1 MNIKDIIKIIDS
13 LCQYISVIKIDL
25 DKFSNNLNQLFKLF
39 FHHNLILLL
48 DDSYVKTNEII
59 LNEIFKKYKKNNFD
73 HIINVINIE
82 KCLNEITLNCNR
94 FYLINDNIN
103 LNDFETLRNKI
114 INKYSQQINILGFIT
129 NSNYIFENK
138 LKIYNIDNTK
148 NIFDTFIKEKYDLVI
163 IDNYKLVINLKQLL
177 WNIH

>member
-1 MNIKDIIKIIDS
+1 M
-13 LCQYISVIKIDL
+13 
-25 DKFSNNLNQLFKLF
+25 
-39 FHHNLILLL
+39 
-48 DDSYVKTNEII
+48 
-59 LNEIFKKYKKNNFD
+59 
-73 HIINVINIE
+73 
-82 KCLNEITLNCNR
+82 
-94 FYLINDNIN
+94 INDNIN

-163 IDNYKLVINLKQLL
+163 INNYKLVINLKQLL
-177 WNIH
+177 WNIN